1 MSKEIADILKDDLK
15 NVVLNGTGTEAMVED
30 LEVAGKT
37 ATAQTGRY
45 ENGKEITNSW
55 FCGFFPVSDP
65 KYVVIVMSD
74 GNTDVPVAPIFAEIA
89 KEINLLT

>member
-15 NVVLNGTGTEAMVED
+15 NVVLSGTGTEAMVEG

-89 KEINLLT
+89 KEINLIT